1 MNRED
6 IIKGLNDMEDVLHF
20 LSDSEEL
27 FDIKLLYDLLS
38 SYNFIRFWEF
48 EDESDLLR
56 IDFEFVNFEQLEKSK
71 DELEEFF
78 EQLKSMVVVEEFKF
92 ESIDSGDVV
101 EVLFDEIED
110 VDGLLQMIK
119 KKGYV
124 PSFSI
129 EFRVR

>member
-56 IDFEFVNFEQLEKSK
+56 IDFEFVSFEQLEKCK

-78 EQLKSMVVVEEFKF
+78 EQLKSLVVVEEFKF

-110 VDGLLQMIK
+110 VGGLLQMIK
-119 KKGYV
+119 KEGYV

>member
-1 MNRED
+1 MNRDD

-110 VDGLLQMIK
+110 VGGLLQMIK
-119 KKGYV
+119 KEGYV